1 MDLVTNEIAIVYKLA
16 AASGSHIWC
25 FHLAS
30 HQGFNP
36 RLLLTAAPCKQNSQ
50 ILDPTFGF
58 IVLSKVRQSSLRSY
72 IGVVPQDTVL
82 FNDTIGNNIRY
93 SRVTASDQ
101 EMERAAMAADIHTR
115 ILELPQ
121 GKAAG
126 VRWWKRASEMLFQR
140 R

>member
-1 MDLVTNEIAIVYKLA
+1 M
-16 AASGSHIWC
+16 
-25 FHLAS
+25 
-30 HQGFNP
+30 
-36 RLLLTAAPCKQNSQ
+36 
-50 ILDPTFGF
+50 
-58 IVLSKVRQSSLRSY
+58 RQSSLRSF

-121 GKAAG
+121 GKALG
-126 VRWWKRASEMLFQR
+126 GSMVELPDRSEPLR
-140 R
+140 CCLSGDDGDVS

>member
-1 MDLVTNEIAIVYKLA
+1 M
-16 AASGSHIWC
+16 
-25 FHLAS
+25 
-30 HQGFNP
+30 
-36 RLLLTAAPCKQNSQ
+36 
-50 ILDPTFGF
+50 
-58 IVLSKVRQSSLRSY
+58 RQSSLRSY

-126 VRWWKRASEMLFQR
+126 FTMAELVDPSKVLFQWR
-140 R
+140 

>member
-1 MDLVTNEIAIVYKLA
+1 M
-16 AASGSHIWC
+16 
-25 FHLAS
+25 
-30 HQGFNP
+30 
-36 RLLLTAAPCKQNSQ
+36 
-50 ILDPTFGF
+50 
-58 IVLSKVRQSSLRSY
+58 RQSSLRSY

-126 VRWWKRASEMLFQR
+126 FTMAESPD
-140 R
+140 